1 MLDVEINSNN
11 LKKSY
16 GDIFTYI
23 INTDINLPE
32 EGWKIHVSAYFDNYK
47 EILKKVS
54 DFLIKREI
62 SFKWINAEEEFYKSI
77 SKYADR
83 KFSGKFITIYPENE
97 SVFYSILENLY
108 DILKYYSG
116 PFIVTDRRYKD
127 CKVLYYRY
135 GAFKESSKLKCI
147 HSFYTQPEYV
157 VDKLNEN
164 VENDSILLNER
175 YEVNDCIYATNLGGV
190 YTAVDK
196 RTGYKVVLKEIR
208 SFINE
213 YESYINSEDY
223 LKLRLKEK
231 ENLIKFSNSPYTPNY
246 IDDFYYQDNY
256 YLVVEYIEGFTL
268 NEIFERYPL
277 YLLNRGE
284 LNLNFNL
291 IISQIFNN
299 LLKCIKSFNK
309 KNYLLYDI
317 SEKNF
322 IVDEDYN
329 VYFIDLEYLDEI
341 KNIAKS
347 KKMIKERFINRKILL
362 NYTAKIDEYKLAIL
376 FLSAMTRLSV
386 LLYDLYIIWLNF
398 KEISYIY
405 KIDEKLM
412 QTILLLLKDYDN
424 RFVKEYDNIIVKKIE
439 NNVSIKTYYIENF
452 EERKTKFIINS
463 IDKYH
468 NSKIFFDKLNI
479 VFELCFFE
487 NKEMYKDVVYEM
499 YGDILKFI
507 QKKIIDMN
515 TTKILLILL
524 KYYEIFNDG
533 KIEYLFEELFNKFKE
548 KYFKNKC
555 IYMDEKNNI
564 SPYIRHGNAGLI
576 LLMLKYNELKYRF
589 SKREIYDLM
598 NFDYSF
604 ANKIGFGF
612 GISGLLYIQ
621 TKLYEVYLDEEILR
635 NSFEKYNVIKSY
647 LEDKK
652 LINRLEKSEN
662 QFSDGLLGI
671 DFSIKEFLDMIGGDV
686 K

>member
-213 YESYINSEDY
+213 YESYINGEDY

>member
-213 YESYINSEDY
+213 YESYINGEDY

-299 LLKCIKSFNK
+299 LLKCIKSFNE

-405 KIDEKLM
+405 KIDKKLM
-412 QTILLLLKDYDN
+412 KSILLLLKDYDN
-424 RFVKEYDNIIVKKIE
+424 RFVKEYDNIIIKKIE
-439 NNVSIKTYYIENF
+439 NNVSIKTYYIEDF

-555 IYMDEKNNI
+555 IYMDEKNKI

-589 SKREIYDLM
+589 SKKEIYDLI

>member
-213 YESYINSEDY
+213 YESYINGEDY

-256 YLVVEYIEGFTL
+256 YLVVEYIE
-268 NEIFERYPL
+268 
-277 YLLNRGE
+277 
-284 LNLNFNL
+284 
-291 IISQIFNN
+291 
-299 LLKCIKSFNK
+299 
-309 KNYLLYDI
+309 
-317 SEKNF
+317 
-322 IVDEDYN
+322 
-329 VYFIDLEYLDEI
+329 
-341 KNIAKS
+341 
-347 KKMIKERFINRKILL
+347 
-362 NYTAKIDEYKLAIL
+362 L
-376 FLSAMTRLSV
+376 FLRYS
-386 LLYDLYIIWLNF
+386 II
-398 KEISYIY
+398 Y
-405 KIDEKLM
+405 
-412 QTILLLLKDYDN
+412 
-424 RFVKEYDNIIVKKIE
+424 
-439 NNVSIKTYYIENF
+439 
-452 EERKTKFIINS
+452 
-463 IDKYH
+463 
-468 NSKIFFDKLNI
+468 
-479 VFELCFFE
+479 
-487 NKEMYKDVVYEM
+487 
-499 YGDILKFI
+499 
-507 QKKIIDMN
+507 
-515 TTKILLILL
+515 
-524 KYYEIFNDG
+524 
-533 KIEYLFEELFNKFKE
+533 
-548 KYFKNKC
+548 
-555 IYMDEKNNI
+555 
-564 SPYIRHGNAGLI
+564 
-576 LLMLKYNELKYRF
+576 
-589 SKREIYDLM
+589 
-598 NFDYSF
+598 
-604 ANKIGFGF
+604 
-612 GISGLLYIQ
+612 
-621 TKLYEVYLDEEILR
+621 
-635 NSFEKYNVIKSY
+635 
-647 LEDKK
+647 
-652 LINRLEKSEN
+652 
-662 QFSDGLLGI
+662 
-671 DFSIKEFLDMIGGDV
+671 
-686 K
+686 